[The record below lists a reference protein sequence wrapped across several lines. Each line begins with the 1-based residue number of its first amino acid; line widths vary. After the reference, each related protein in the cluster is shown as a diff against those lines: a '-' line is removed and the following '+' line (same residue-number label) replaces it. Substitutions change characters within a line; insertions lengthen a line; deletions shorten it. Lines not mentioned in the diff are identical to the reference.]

1 MSNRSTRVLSL
12 PVAGLAVA
20 MPVWLLLAT
29 ALLPSCSIDHGIE
42 AQLGLPTI
50 RGTVTLKGD
59 PPANT
64 EWVKVFASRTFPPA
78 DAVEFSQAWSGWI
91 NLEGDTAQYE
101 IQVPAFGEYAAVAA
115 IWKGREEPV
124 SLADIIGI
132 HGAALAGGLS
142 LPVRVSVTPAA
153 PVAEGVDISAD
164 LARVNRGA
172 AVRGRITYRGNWPAS
187 TWGVALGV
195 YETRPDPESPMD
207 YVFEASALFFPLP
220 SKVEVYD
227 YRLAVPPGTYRYAA
241 VAWLERGAPIFDF
254 FEIGFHE
261 TEPGSGMPGYFT
273 VAHGDTARGID
284 ITADFGRIR

>member
-1 MSNRSTRVLSL
+1 MSKGSTRVLML
-12 PVAGLAVA
+12 AGALLAGAVLAV
-20 MPVWLLLAT
+20 T
-29 ALLPSCSIDHGIE
+29 LPLSCSYDHGIE

-59 PPANT
+59 APANT

-78 DAVEFSQAWSGWI
+78 DAVEFSQAWSGWL

-124 SLADIIGI
+124 SLADILGI
-132 HGAALAGGLS
+132 HGAALAGGLA

-153 PVAEGVDISAD
+153 PVVEGVDIAAD
-164 LARVNRGA
+164 LARVSRGA
-172 AVRGRITYRGNWPAS
+172 AVRGRITYLGDWPAT
-187 TWGVALGV
+187 TWGVALGI
-195 YETRPDPESPMD
+195 YPHRPDPASPMD
-207 YVFEASALFFPLP
+207 YVFKASALFFPLP
-220 SKVEVYD
+220 SDVATYD

-254 FEIGFHE
+254 HEIGFHE
-261 TEPGSGMPGYFT
+261 ADPGSGTPGQFT

-284 ITADFGRIR
+284 ITADFGRIK